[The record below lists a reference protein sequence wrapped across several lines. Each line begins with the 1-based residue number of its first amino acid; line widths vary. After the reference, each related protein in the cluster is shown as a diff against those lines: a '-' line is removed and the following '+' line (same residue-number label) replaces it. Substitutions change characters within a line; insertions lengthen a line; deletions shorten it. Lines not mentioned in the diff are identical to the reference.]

1 MVYSGKEKKKKI
13 KVSQGLTK
21 SPQVRDMVAAGGG
34 GEEDKD
40 EKRDTTAVAV
50 AIVVRSA

>member
-1 MVYSGKEKKKKI
+1 
-13 KVSQGLTK
+13 
-21 SPQVRDMVAAGGG
+21 MVADGVG

-40 EKRDTTAVAV
+40 EKRDTIAVAV